1 MSNSGGK
8 GGTFNEG
15 SFFMKGSTGD
25 MTMINCQAGFKVG
38 YNRAA
43 TLGFY
48 LLG

>member
-1 MSNSGGK
+1 MSSSGSD

-15 SFFMKGSTGD
+15 SFFLKGSSANIS
-25 MTMINCQAGFKVG
+25 MINCQAGFKVG

-43 TLGFY
+43 NLGFY